1 MGYYVGLDVSLKI
14 TAICAVD
21 GVRVRKPGRQPS
33 IHDSVQTSPGR
44 RSFGSMSRDQGYR
57 V

>member
-21 GVRVRKPGRQPS
+21 GVRVRKPGR
-33 IHDSVQTSPGR
+33 
-44 RSFGSMSRDQGYR
+44 
-57 V
+57 